1 MIDFQK
7 LKKIRKETGVSFS
20 LCKKA
25 LEETKGDLEK
35 AKKLLQNWG
44 AKELENKAQKETKEG
59 AIFSYIHHNG
69 KIASLVELFCETD
82 FVAANSQFKEL
93 GKDIAMQIASL
104 NPQSLQELL
113 QQNYI
118 KDPTKKIADLINE
131 AVLKF
136 GEKIRIGRF
145 IRWVV

>member
-7 LKKIRKETGVSFS
+7 LKKLRKETDVSFS

-25 LEETKGDLEK
+25 LEEAKDDLEK
-35 AKKLLQNWG
+35 AKKLLQQWG
-44 AKELENKAQKETKEG
+44 ANELKSKAEKVAKEG
-59 AIFSYIHHNG
+59 AIFSYVHHNG
-69 KIASLVELFCETD
+69 KVASLVELFCETD

-93 GKDIAMQIASL
+93 GKNIAMQIASL
-104 NPQSLQELL
+104 NPQSLAELL
-113 QQNYI
+113 DQDYI

-136 GEKIRIGRF
+136 GEKIQVGQF
-145 IRWVV
+145 IRWAI